1 MKKSYQALLAAT
13 LGCALALPVLAAD
26 PAPAATEKAS
36 AELKAVLTQH
46 HEALNKQDIKAL
58 MAVSYTHLGILA
70 YPNRFP
76 CLSATEF
83 PTDVALFPSWSGLVD
98 PPPYRLRGQPNQRT
112 GARTCRLCRIPDLP
126 QPAPACSRR

>member
-46 HEALNKQDIKAL
+46 HEALNKQDIKTFVNTAHHCGKD
-58 MAVSYTHLGILA
+58 THNTLL
-70 YPNRFP
+70 PNFP
-76 CLSATEF
+76 R
-83 PTDVALFPSWSGLVD
+83 SGNTFG
-98 PPPYRLRGQPNQRT
+98 P
-112 GARTCRLCRIPDLP
+112 
-126 QPAPACSRR
+126 